1 LIGQQGYEIDS
12 QGNIGNE
19 TTRIED
25 LLLRF
30 VLLMAIIPLTIK
42 DGSASQ
48 IAKQAVKA
56 CHKES
61 GIPMS
66 ELASLIKRMTK
77 EVKEITDM
85 IEKIL
90 KKCGIF
96 LEKIE
101 ALVSHRHSFFS
112 PAFLFFILGPLYF
125 RYLGCNC
132 IESPEFWS
140 PKV

>member
-1 LIGQQGYEIDS
+1 MIGQQGYEIDS

-42 DGSASQ
+42 DGSAGQ

-66 ELASLIKRMTK
+66 ELASLIVRMTK

-85 IEKIL
+85 IEKNS
-90 KKCGIF
+90 
-96 LEKIE
+96 EE
-101 ALVSHRHSFFS
+101 MWDFF
-112 PAFLFFILGPLYF
+112 
-125 RYLGCNC
+125 RKN
-132 IESPEFWS
+132 
-140 PKV
+140 